1 MCGYTVPPGEVG
13 SHALMARVA
22 AALGEATCA
31 AGLGGVPISHR
42 GTYFVP
48 LGTSGTIGIEPFTL
62 S

>member
-1 MCGYTVPPGEVG
+1 MPPGEVG
-13 SHALMARVA
+13 SCALVARVA
-22 AALGEATCA
+22 AALGEATRA

-42 GTYFVP
+42 GTYFAP